1 MVTRAAKR
9 PSSGAIAADA
19 PLDKENGTE
28 SVKIVAKR
36 APKRPSSASASTE
49 NGKEKDSDQ
58 SSFERMLGL
67 LDLFTPSAPVRPV
80 TDLFNYLGTSRST
93 SYRYIKALH
102 AAGLIEAVANGRYV
116 LGPRIVEFD
125 RQIRMA
131 DPLYKSGAHVLHPL
145 VELTG
150 HSALLCALYSDSVM
164 CIREE
169 LAEGSPPNLFTRGQR
184 RPLFSGAASKIILP
198 YVPPHRLR
206 SIFQQHQRTIALA
219 GLGTDWQ
226 SFRDNMAAI
235 RRDGYIL
242 SHGEFNPGVFGVS
255 APVFNAD
262 GLVVGS
268 IGIAGSEERLDRK
281 KLPAYC
287 EAVVNA
293 GKRLSEIL
301 ADEDADLIRP
311 PRAFGSVSGR
321 NGR

>member
-1 MVTRAAKR
+1 MVTRTSKQAPTTGNR
-9 PSSGAIAADA
+9 AADA
-19 PLDKENGTE
+19 
-28 SVKIVAKR
+28 A
-36 APKRPSSASASTE
+36 
-49 NGKEKDSDQ
+49 KEKKETDSQ

-80 TDLFNYLGTSRST
+80 TDLVSYLGTSRST

-125 RQIRMA
+125 RQIRMT
-131 DPLYKSGAHVLHPL
+131 DPLYKSGAQVLRPL
-145 VELTG
+145 MELTG

-169 LAEGSPPNLFTRGQR
+169 LAEGSPPTLFSRGQR
-184 RPLFSGAASKIILP
+184 RPLFAGAASKIILP
-198 YVPPHRLR
+198 YLPPHRLR
-206 SIFQQHQRTIALA
+206 SIFQQHQRAIALA

-226 SFRDNMAAI
+226 SFRDNLAAI

-242 SHGEFNPGVFGVS
+242 SHGEFNPGVFGIS

-268 IGIAGSEERLDRK
+268 IGMAGSEERLDRK
-281 KLPAYC
+281 KLPVYYQ
-287 EAVVNA
+287 AVLDA
-293 GKRLSEIL
+293 GKKLSEIL
-301 ADEDADLIRP
+301 ADEDSELVNP
-311 PRAFGSVSGR
+311 PRAYGSVSAR